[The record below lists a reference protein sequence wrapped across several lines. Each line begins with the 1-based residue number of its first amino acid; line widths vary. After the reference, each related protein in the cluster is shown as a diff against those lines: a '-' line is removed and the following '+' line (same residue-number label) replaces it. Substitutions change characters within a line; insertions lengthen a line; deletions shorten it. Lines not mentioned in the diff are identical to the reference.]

1 MNSLQ
6 DNLLLEKWEGITI
19 CQKNAM
25 IKICQF
31 IFNFKNCRDILRF
44 AYTCIIDFVAIYTYL
59 KSEDLDLHFF
69 LNSDLY
75 SVQCPLQNK

>member
-6 DNLLLEKWEGITI
+6 DNLLLEKWEGIT
-19 CQKNAM
+19 
-25 IKICQF
+25 ICQF

-59 KSEDLDLHFF
+59 KSKDLDLQFF
-69 LNSDLY
+69 
-75 SVQCPLQNK
+75 

>member
-6 DNLLLEKWEGITI
+6 DNLLLDKWEGITI
-19 CQKNAM
+19 CPKKNAM

-31 IFNFKNCRDILRF
+31 IFNKNCRDILRF

-59 KSEDLDLHFF
+59 KSKDLDLQFF
-69 LNSDLY
+69 
-75 SVQCPLQNK
+75 

>member
-1 MNSLQ
+1 MGRNNNMS
-6 DNLLLEKWEGITI
+6 K
-19 CQKNAM
+19 KNAM

-31 IFNFKNCRDILRF
+31 IFNKNCRDILRF

-59 KSEDLDLHFF
+59 KSEDLDLQFF

-75 SVQCPLQNK
+75 SV

>member
-1 MNSLQ
+1 MGRNYNMS
-6 DNLLLEKWEGITI
+6 K
-19 CQKNAM
+19 KNAM

-59 KSEDLDLHFF
+59 KSEDLDLQFF

-75 SVQCPLQNK
+75 SV

>member
-1 MNSLQ
+1 
-6 DNLLLEKWEGITI
+6 
-19 CQKNAM
+19 M

-31 IFNFKNCRDILRF
+31 IINFKNCRDILRF

-59 KSEDLDLHFF
+59 KSEDLDLQFF

-75 SVQCPLQNK
+75 SV

>member
-1 MNSLQ
+1 
-6 DNLLLEKWEGITI
+6 
-19 CQKNAM
+19 M

-59 KSEDLDLHFF
+59 KSEDLDLQFF

-75 SVQCPLQNK
+75 SVYK

>member
-1 MNSLQ
+1 MGRNNNMS
-6 DNLLLEKWEGITI
+6 K
-19 CQKNAM
+19 KNAM

-31 IFNFKNCRDILRF
+31 ILNKNCRDILSF

-75 SVQCPLQNK
+75 SV